1 MKILRKIAFIPSTL
15 TDDIPTYTNDANN
28 SNNVNCDSVMHD
40 FEASGLPSSYKTD
53 WDGAKYYVQ
62 NAETTVQKSTLLR
75 NVYHI
80 KSRSSPDKINII
92 RVQQNNRITCSC
104 PRYRHCDIC
113 ARSIFTASHTSKLE
127 LFLSNWKPSLKRM
140 MDNVTPSRRMMDNV
154 TPSRRMMD
162 NVTPSRRMMN
172 NATPSRR
179 MMDNVTPSRRM
190 MDNVTPSRRMMDN
203 ATPSRRMMDNV
214 TPSRRMMDN
223 VTPSRRMMDNVT
235 PSNAGKK
242 KNERTGRKR
251 FKRSDRN
258 IADYELSELVPND
271 VSFRVVFVSDT
282 RSYKCHGCGG
292 KYRDSASS
300 PHPLPPPH
308 MDILLAIK
316 QHRRYSPAG
325 KDIVKITKEQENCY
339 YHPLMRCIRINHG
352 IISEENILLAPGVMS
367 RLGDVHKETLK
378 NEFGISF

>member
-1 MKILRKIAFIPSTL
+1 MKKLRKIAFIPSTL
-15 TDDIPTYTNDANN
+15 TDDIPTYNNDANN
-28 SNNVNCDSVMHD
+28 SNNVNSDCVMPD

-80 KSRSSPDKINII
+80 KSRISPDKINII

-104 PRYRHCDIC
+104 PRYTHCDIC
-113 ARSIFTASHTSKLE
+113 AHSIFTAFYTSKLE
-127 LFLSNWKPSLKRM
+127 LFLSNWKPSLK
-140 MDNVTPSRRMMDNV
+140 
-154 TPSRRMMD
+154 
-162 NVTPSRRMMN
+162 
-172 NATPSRR
+172 
-179 MMDNVTPSRRM
+179 
-190 MDNVTPSRRMMDN
+190 
-203 ATPSRRMMDNV
+203 
-214 TPSRRMMDN
+214 
-223 VTPSRRMMDNVT
+223 RMMDNVT

-258 IADYELSELVPND
+258 IAGYELSELVPND
-271 VSFRVVFVSDT
+271 ERFHVVFVSDT
-282 RSYKCHGCGG
+282 RSYKCYGCRG
-292 KYRDSASS
+292 KDRDSASS
-300 PHPLPPPH
+300 PLPPSP

-325 KDIVKITKEQENCY
+325 KDIVKITKEKENCY
-339 YHPLMRCIRINHG
+339 YRPLTRCIRINHG